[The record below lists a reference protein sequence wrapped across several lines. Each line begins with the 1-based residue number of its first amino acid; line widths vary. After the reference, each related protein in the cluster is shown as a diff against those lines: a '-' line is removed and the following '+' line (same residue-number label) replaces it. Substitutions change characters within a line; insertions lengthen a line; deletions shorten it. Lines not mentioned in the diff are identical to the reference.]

1 MARVSFLSGTRP
13 TGRHVCRPL
22 WTAPAQTVP
31 VRCHTADDPASA
43 PAAGTL
49 PGPRWRAA
57 GQCQKACAHWNLL
70 CHNQGHEVWGGGG
83 GLVARGDQHIGTP
96 DMPAAAGA
104 GQRQLRGAIAPRRRG
119 VVARDQAAGQAGGE
133 SGTGQ
138 RTLAVQVRTPR
149 WADTLRP
156 QAARRAMRMA
166 GSPFATCAG
175 SAESCA
181 FSAATSSFTLVATTA
196 LDRALTSTRDTIG
209 QSFSPETLLPSYC
222 RSLLT
227 YHSPPEDPAL
237 AGWG

>member
-1 MARVSFLSGTRP
+1 VSPFCRADACWARARP
-13 TGRHVCRPL
+13 VATCAGPCGQVPHKRCQLGVTIPMILRRP
-22 WTAPAQTVP
+22 
-31 VRCHTADDPASA
+31 R
-43 PAAGTL
+43 L

-83 GLVARGDQHIGTP
+83 GLVARGDRHIDTP

-104 GQRQLRGAIAPRRRG
+104 GRRQSRGAIAPRRRG

-138 RTLAVQVRTPR
+138 RMRAVQVRTPR

-175 SAESCA
+175 RAESCA
-181 FSAATSSFTLVATTA
+181 FSAATCSFTLVATTA

-222 RSLLT
+222 RSLL
-227 YHSPPEDPAL
+227 HSCSL
-237 AGWG
+237 S